1 VSAALCAVLAAC
13 PADSGVTED
22 PGSTPPAETGPQ
34 ALLYVNGITLFSFD
48 LDSGESSRLAELP
61 SADVAVSPDGD
72 YLAVVEETSP
82 AGPSAEG
89 FRKPVVRAATVDD
102 PGTLEKLGQGRS
114 PVWSPD
120 SSEVA
125 AVDEAE
131 GHTKCP
137 LDPATTETEGEEVG
151 LEGCVT
157 AERIVVYPIP
167 SGKPEVT
174 HGADAGWSILGWGGT
189 ESIVAIALTS
199 EPFLVVNSPGAGHET
214 RQVLG
219 FAPAEVWGTSPASY
233 TILVV
238 GHENGT
244 FFASPGEGSQ
254 PPLEGLGARLGDGA
268 WAPDGETIAAA
279 LITGRVTAKSRLVM
293 IDVPGNKYEVME
305 DTEGVQGNVVW
316 AEDSESFAYVR
327 TSPERKG
334 RLEAVLCE
342 VDDFECEPLFDWRE
356 GIKLLGLR

>member
-1 VSAALCAVLAAC
+1 VVENPDSA
-13 PADSGVTED
+13 
-22 PGSTPPAETGPQ
+22 PPAGPGPQ
-34 ALLYVNGITLFSFD
+34 ALLYVNGTTLFSFD
-48 LDSGESSRLAELP
+48 LDSREPTRLAELP

-72 YLAVVEETSP
+72 HLAVVEETSP
-82 AGPSAEG
+82 AGSTAEG
-89 FRKPVVRAATVDD
+89 FRKPVVRAAPLDD
-102 PGTLEKLGQGRS
+102 PGALQKLGQGRS

-125 AVDEAE
+125 AVDKAE
-131 GHTKCP
+131 GYTKCP
-137 LDPATTETEGEEVG
+137 LDPATTETEGDEVR

-157 AERIVVYPIP
+157 AERIVVYPVP
-167 SGKPEVT
+167 SGKPEVS

-189 ESIVAIALTS
+189 DTIVAIALAS
-199 EPFLVVNSPGAGHET
+199 EPFLVVNSPGAGHEA

-238 GHENGT
+238 GHEDGT
-244 FFASPGEGSQ
+244 FFASPGEGTQ
-254 PPLEGLGARLGDGA
+254 PPLEGLGGLLGDGA

-279 LITGRVTAKSRLVM
+279 LIRGRVAAKSRLVM
-293 IDVPGNKYEVME
+293 IDVAANTYEVME
-305 DTEGVQGNVVW
+305 GSEGVQGNVVW

-342 VDDFECEPLFDWRE
+342 EDDFECEPLFDWRE

>member
-1 VSAALCAVLAAC
+1 VI
-13 PADSGVTED
+13 DD
-22 PGSTPPAETGPQ
+22 PDSTPPAETGPQ
-34 ALLYVNGITLFSFD
+34 ALLYVNGTILFSFD
-48 LDSGESSRLAELP
+48 LDSGEPTRLAELP
-61 SADVAVSPDGD
+61 SADVAVSPDGNH
-72 YLAVVEETSP
+72 LAVVEETSP
-82 AGPSAEG
+82 AGSTAEG
-89 FRKPVVRAATVDD
+89 FRKPVVRAAPIDD
-102 PGTLEKLGQGRS
+102 AGALEKLGPGRS

-120 SSEVA
+120 STEVA
-125 AVDEAE
+125 AVEKAE
-131 GHTKCP
+131 GSTKCP
-137 LDPATTETEGEEVG
+137 FDPETTETEGQEVRPR
-151 LEGCVT
+151 GCV
-157 AERIVVYPIP
+157 AGERIVVYPVP
-167 SGKPEVT
+167 SGKPEVS

-199 EPFLVVNSPGAGHET
+199 EPFLVANSPGAGHEA

-244 FFASPGEGSQ
+244 FFASPGEGTQ

-279 LITGRVTAKSRLVM
+279 LITGRVAAKTRLIM
-293 IDVPGNKYEVME
+293 IDVAGNKYEVME

-327 TSPERKG
+327 TSPERKS